1 MKPGIGNRR
10 GNRSKTPCTGHAPT
24 ASLSRL
30 FCAPFFFAHSP
41 FQPALL
47 MPLYRYKALNTRGE
61 TLDGQMEAASDGE
74 VVLRLQEQ
82 GHLPIEAR
90 LASEGGGEGAWKALF
105 KPKPFAGQRLVQFT
119 QQLATLLGA
128 GQPLD
133 RALTILLELP
143 EDEAAKRTINDI
155 RDAVRG
161 GTALSTALERQHGTF
176 SRLYVNMVRAGEA
189 GGSLHDTLQRLADY
203 LERSRALRGR
213 VVNAL
218 IYPAIL
224 LVMVGLSLLFL
235 LGYVVPQFAT
245 MYESLDATLPFFTR
259 IVLGIGLFVR
269 DFWIV
274 LLAIP
279 AFALWWFD
287 RKLRE
292 PAFRARFDVWLL
304 RQKIAG
310 PLVAKLETARLM
322 RTLGTLLKNGVPLLV
337 ALGIGR
343 NVLGN
348 RALSADVEAAA
359 DDVKNGVGLSTA
371 LAKGKRFPR
380 LALQMVQVG
389 EESGALDTMLLKT
402 ADTFE
407 QETGQALDRMLAAL
421 VPVITMLLA
430 GVVMVVILAV
440 LIPIYDLTNVIG

>member
-1 MKPGIGNRR
+1 
-10 GNRSKTPCTGHAPT
+10 
-24 ASLSRL
+24 
-30 FCAPFFFAHSP
+30 
-41 FQPALL
+41 

-82 GHLPIEAR
+82 GHLPIEAK
-90 LASEGGGEGAWKALF
+90 LASEAGGDGAWKALF

-143 EDEAAKRTINDI
+143 EDEAAKRTINDV

-161 GTALSTALERQHGTF
+161 GTALSTALERQHGMF
-176 SRLYVNMVRAGEA
+176 SRLYINMVRAGEA
-189 GGSLHDTLQRLADY
+189 GGTLHETLQRLADY

-213 VVNAL
+213 VINAL

-269 DFWIV
+269 DWWILLLV
-274 LLAIP
+274 LPALA
-279 AFALWWFD
+279 AWWFD
-287 RKLRE
+287 RKLRD
-292 PAFRARFDVWLL
+292 PAFRARFDEWLL
-304 RQKIAG
+304 RQKLFG

-348 RALSADVEAAA
+348 RALSSDVEAAA

-430 GVVMVVILAV
+430 AVVMVVILAV